1 MIGPIHLNNM
11 KSSKAHIEV
20 RLYPGLVM
28 VRDARNRPL
37 RDLRISL
44 TDRCNM
50 RCRYCM
56 PREHFD
62 GQHEFLAKKE
72 ILSYEELT
80 TVVQSLIPLGLS
92 KVRLTGGEPLL
103 RKDICS
109 FIKMLPRELDLAM
122 TTNGILLE
130 RFANDLAEAGL
141 DRVTVSLDAVDIE
154 TFQAMGDTNE
164 TPETVLRGIEAAR
177 KAGLSVKVNTVIRA
191 GYNEHSVNMV
201 ADRFIGSDVIVRYI
215 EFMDVGQTNSW
226 NNDEVITGDLMREML
241 ENIQP
246 LNQNHVGE
254 VANRYIRGSQEL
266 GFIESVSKPFCGE
279 CNRARISADGSLYT
293 CLFASKGNDLKSL
306 IRMGASKEQI
316 GEAVRSIWTQ
326 RDDAYSQNRGLI
338 DQEKVE
344 MSFIGG

>member
-1 MIGPIHLNNM
+1 
-11 KSSKAHIEV
+11 
-20 RLYPGLVM
+20 M
-28 VRDARNRPL
+28 VTDALNRPL

-62 GQHEFLAKKE
+62 SHDFLAKEE

-80 TVVQSLIPLGLS
+80 TVVESLIPLGLT

-103 RKDICS
+103 RRDVCS
-109 FIKMLPRELDLAM
+109 FIEMLPKELDLAM

-130 RFANDLAEAGL
+130 RFAADLAAAGL
-141 DRVTVSLDAVDIE
+141 NRVTVSLDALDVE
-154 TFQAMGDTNE
+154 TFQAMGDTDE

-177 KAGLSVKVNTVIRA
+177 MAGLTVKVNTVIRA
-191 GYNEHSVNMV
+191 GYNEHSVEKV
-201 ADRFIGSDVIVRYI
+201 AERFVGTDVVVRYI
-215 EFMDVGQTNSW
+215 EFMDVGETNSW
-226 NNDEVITGDLMREML
+226 NNDEVITGEMMRAML
-241 ENIQP
+241 ENLQP
-246 LNQNHVGE
+246 VKQNHVGE
-254 VANRYIRGSQEL
+254 VANRYMRGNQEI
-266 GFIESVSKPFCGE
+266 GFIESVSKPFCGD

-306 IRMGASKEQI
+306 LRMGATKEQI
-316 GEAVRSIWTQ
+316 ADAVRSIWSI
-326 RDDAYSQNRGLI
+326 RDDAYSQNRGNQV
-338 DQEKVE
+338 QEKVE

>member
-1 MIGPIHLNNM
+1 MHILKCVFDVALN
-11 KSSKAHIEV
+11 
-20 RLYPGLVM
+20 M
-28 VRDARNRPL
+28 VTDLLNRPL

-62 GQHEFLAKKE
+62 SHEFLAKGE

-80 TVVQSLIPLGLS
+80 TVVEALIPLGLT

-103 RKDICS
+103 RRDVCS
-109 FIKMLPRELDLAM
+109 FIEMLPKELDLAM

-130 RFANDLAEAGL
+130 RFAVDLAAAGL
-141 DRVTVSLDAVDIE
+141 NRVTVSLDALDVE
-154 TFQAMGDTNE
+154 TFQAMGDTKE

-177 KAGLSVKVNTVIRA
+177 MAGLSVKVNTVIRA
-191 GYNEHSVNMV
+191 GYNEHSVEKV
-201 ADRFIGSDVIVRYI
+201 AERFVGTEVVVRYI
-215 EFMDVGQTNSW
+215 EFMDVGETNSW
-226 NNDEVITGDLMREML
+226 NNDEVITGQMMRKML
-241 ENIQP
+241 DNLQP
-246 LNQNHVGE
+246 VKPNHVGE
-254 VANRYIRGSQEL
+254 VANRYIRGSQEI
-266 GFIESVSKPFCGE
+266 GFIESVSKPFCGD

-306 IRMGASKEQI
+306 LRMNATKEQI
-316 GEAVRSIWTQ
+316 ANAVRSIWSL
-326 RDDAYSQNRGLI
+326 RDDAYSQNRGKKV
-338 DQEKVE
+338 QEKIE

>member
-1 MIGPIHLNNM
+1 MRILKCVIDVALN
-11 KSSKAHIEV
+11 
-20 RLYPGLVM
+20 M
-28 VRDARNRPL
+28 VTDALNRPL

-62 GQHEFLAKKE
+62 SHDFLAKEE

-80 TVVQSLIPLGLS
+80 TVVESLIPLGLT

-103 RKDICS
+103 RRDVCS
-109 FIKMLPRELDLAM
+109 FIEMLPNELDLAM

-130 RFANDLAEAGL
+130 RFAADLAAAGL
-141 DRVTVSLDAVDIE
+141 NRVTVSLDALDVE
-154 TFQAMGDTNE
+154 TFQAMGDTDE

-177 KAGLSVKVNTVIRA
+177 MAGLTVKVNTVVRA
-191 GYNEHSVNMV
+191 GYNEHSVEKV
-201 ADRFIGSDVIVRYI
+201 AERFVGTDVVVRYI
-215 EFMDVGQTNSW
+215 EFMDVGETNSW
-226 NNDEVITGDLMREML
+226 NNDEVITGEMMRAML
-241 ENIQP
+241 ENLQSVKP
-246 LNQNHVGE
+246 NHVGE
-254 VANRYIRGSQEL
+254 VANRYMRGNQEI
-266 GFIESVSKPFCGE
+266 GFIESVSKPFCGD

-306 IRMGASKEQI
+306 LRMNATKEQI
-316 GEAVRSIWTQ
+316 ADAVRSIWSL
-326 RDDAYSQNRGLI
+326 RDDAYSQNRGNKI
-338 DQEKVE
+338 QEKVE

>member
-1 MIGPIHLNNM
+1 M
-11 KSSKAHIEV
+11 
-20 RLYPGLVM
+20 RLSVAYDM
-28 VRDARNRPL
+28 VTDLLNRPL

-62 GQHEFLAKKE
+62 SHEFLAKKE

-80 TVVQSLIPLGLS
+80 TIVESLVPLGLT

-103 RKDICS
+103 RRDVCS
-109 FIKMLPRELDLAM
+109 FIEMLPKELDLAM

-130 RFANDLAEAGL
+130 KFAKDLAAAGL
-141 DRVTVSLDAVDIE
+141 NRVTVSLDALDVE

-177 KAGLSVKVNTVIRA
+177 MAGLTVKVNTVIRA
-191 GYNEHSVNMV
+191 GYNEHSVERV
-201 ADRFIGSDVIVRYI
+201 AERFVGTEVVVRYI
-215 EFMDVGQTNSW
+215 EFMDVGETNSW
-226 NNDEVITGDLMREML
+226 VTDEVITGEMMRKML
-241 ENIQP
+241 ENLQP
-246 LNQNHVGE
+246 IKPNHIGE
-254 VANRYIRGSQEL
+254 VANRYKRGSQEI
-266 GFIESVSKPFCGE
+266 GFIESVSKPFCGD

-306 IRMGASKEQI
+306 LRMDATKEQI
-316 GEAVRSIWTQ
+316 AEAVRSIWSQ
-326 RDDAYSQNRGLI
+326 RDDAYSQNRGESVK
-338 DQEKVE
+338 EKVE

>member
-1 MIGPIHLNNM
+1 MRIL
-11 KSSKAHIEV
+11 KCVIEV
-20 RLYPGLVM
+20 ALNM
-28 VRDARNRPL
+28 VTDALNRPL

-62 GQHEFLAKKE
+62 SHDFLAKEE

-80 TVVQSLIPLGLS
+80 TVVESLIPLGLT

-103 RKDICS
+103 RRDVCS
-109 FIKMLPRELDLAM
+109 FIEMLPKELDLAM

-130 RFANDLAEAGL
+130 RFAADLAAAGL
-141 DRVTVSLDAVDIE
+141 NRVTVSLDALDVE

-177 KAGLSVKVNTVIRA
+177 MAGLSVKVNTVIRA
-191 GYNEHSVNMV
+191 GYNEHSIEKV
-201 ADRFIGSDVIVRYI
+201 AERFVGTDVVVRYI
-215 EFMDVGQTNSW
+215 EFMDVGETNSW
-226 NNDEVITGDLMREML
+226 NNDEVITGEMMRAML
-241 ENIQP
+241 ENLQP
-246 LNQNHVGE
+246 VKQNHVGE
-254 VANRYIRGSQEL
+254 VANRYMRGNQEI
-266 GFIESVSKPFCGE
+266 GFIESVSKPFCGD

-293 CLFASKGNDLKSL
+293 CLFASKGNDLKAL
-306 IRMGASKEQI
+306 LRMGATKEHI
-316 GEAVRSIWTQ
+316 ADAVRSIWSE
-326 RDDAYSQNRGLI
+326 RDDAYSQNRGNQV
-338 DQEKVE
+338 QEKVE

>member
-1 MIGPIHLNNM
+1 MHIL
-11 KSSKAHIEV
+11 KCVIEV
-20 RLYPGLVM
+20 ALNM
-28 VRDARNRPL
+28 VTDALNRPL

-62 GQHEFLAKKE
+62 SHDFLAKEE

-80 TVVQSLIPLGLS
+80 TVVESLIPLGLT

-103 RKDICS
+103 RRDVCS
-109 FIKMLPRELDLAM
+109 FIEMLPKELDLAM

-130 RFANDLAEAGL
+130 RFAADLAAAGL
-141 DRVTVSLDAVDIE
+141 NRVTVSLDALDVE

-177 KAGLSVKVNTVIRA
+177 MAGLSVKVNTVIRA
-191 GYNEHSVNMV
+191 GYNEHSIEKV
-201 ADRFIGSDVIVRYI
+201 AERFVGTDVVVRYI
-215 EFMDVGQTNSW
+215 EFMDVGETNSW
-226 NNDEVITGDLMREML
+226 NNDEVITGEMMRAML
-241 ENIQP
+241 ENLQP
-246 LNQNHVGE
+246 VKQNHVGE
-254 VANRYIRGSQEL
+254 VANRYMRGNQEI
-266 GFIESVSKPFCGE
+266 GFIESVSKPFCGD

-306 IRMGASKEQI
+306 LRMGATKEQI
-316 GEAVRSIWTQ
+316 ADAVRSIWSI
-326 RDDAYSQNRGLI
+326 RDDAYSQNRGNQV
-338 DQEKVE
+338 QEKVE

>member
-1 MIGPIHLNNM
+1 MLKCVFATAGN
-11 KSSKAHIEV
+11 
-20 RLYPGLVM
+20 M
-28 VRDARNRPL
+28 VRDTRNRPL

-62 GQHEFLAKKE
+62 TNHEFLAKKE
-72 ILSYEELT
+72 ILTYEELT
-80 TVVQSLIPLGLS
+80 TIVESLIPLGLS

-103 RKDICS
+103 RKDICK
-109 FIKMLPRELDLAM
+109 FIEMLPQGLDLAM

-130 RFANDLAEAGL
+130 KFAQDLANSGL
-141 DRVTVSLDAVDIE
+141 KRVTVSLDAVDVE

-164 TPETVLRGIEAAR
+164 VPETVLRGIEAAR
-177 KAGLSVKVNTVIRA
+177 KAGLGVKVNTVIRA
-191 GYNEHSVNMV
+191 GYNEHSVKMV

-226 NNDEVITGDLMREML
+226 NLDEVITGEMMQQMFDGL
-241 ENIQP
+241 KP
-246 LNQNHVGE
+246 LQANHVGE
-254 VANRYIRGSQEL
+254 VANRFLRGSQEV

-293 CLFASKGNDLKSL
+293 CLFASKGNDLKAL
-306 IRMGASKEQI
+306 IRMDATREQI
-316 GEAVRSIWTQ
+316 ADAVRSIWTV
-326 RDDAYSQNRGLI
+326 RDDAYSQNREII
-338 DQEKVE
+338 DKEKVE